1 MDDIKGEI
9 NLLTVSS
16 GGVFMV
22 GIVGKIFILSEVF
35 QNAGKCISMSA
46 KAMDVSENSI
56 YTFIQKQKRKEI
68 LTLKLQ
74 EKMIRVNSR
83 KYPSDEGFLL
93 RRDSP

>member
-1 MDDIKGEI
+1 MDDRWGEI

-22 GIVGKIFILSEVF
+22 GIVRKIFILSEVF

-56 YTFIQKQKRKEI
+56 
-68 LTLKLQ
+68 
-74 EKMIRVNSR
+74 
-83 KYPSDEGFLL
+83 
-93 RRDSP
+93 